1 MVKGCLEQ
9 DSIGVA
15 VSRADRITMSPPS
28 HDIRYEA
35 DERPP
40 FGITVGLGL
49 QYTVVA
55 LATVVLT
62 PAILISIAGES
73 EAYLNWA
80 VFAALAVSG
89 VATTVQAVRLGRL
102 GAGYILVMGST
113 AAFLPMSVTALA
125 QGGPALLATLI
136 VMSSIVQFVLGAK
149 MAVLRRVFTPT
160 VAGTVLMLI
169 PVSVAPLVFR
179 KLTDVPA
186 EAPEAAAPVT
196 ALVTLAAIV
205 LVALRLSGAWRVWA
219 PAIGLAAGGVTG
231 LAFGIYDLERVAQA
245 PWIGLPDFTAYPGLD
260 LGFGTSFWALLPGFL
275 IVTLVG
281 AMDTLGDSIAIQRA
295 SWRRPRAIDFRSI
308 QGAINADGLGNLLSG
323 IAGTVPNTT
332 YGSSIA
338 IAELTGVGA
347 RSVGVCVGILFIV
360 LAFLPKL
367 VAVVV
372 AMPGPVAGA
381 YLAVIVALL
390 FVFGVKILTNDGLDY
405 RKSLIVGFAFWVG
418 LAFQFDM
425 VYPELLTGPWGEL
438 LGQGMTAGG
447 ITVVVLAGFMDLT
460 STRPRRLRTALA
472 ADALP
477 QIDAFLCDFSERVHC
492 DQRMTA
498 RLRAAAEETLHTL
511 IGAVSQSPE
520 RELLVIARADGGS
533 ADLEFIAGGTEVNL
547 EDQLAV
553 LSEGVAEIPN
563 EAEVPLRLLRHYAT
577 SVRHQQYHG
586 TDIVTIRVEPQ
597 GPGET

>member
-1 MVKGCLEQ
+1 M
-9 DSIGVA
+9 
-15 VSRADRITMSPPS
+15 PPTS
-28 HDIRYEA
+28 HDVRYEA

-40 FGITVGLGL
+40 LPLTVGLGL

-55 LATVVLT
+55 LATVVLN

-80 VFAALAVSG
+80 VFGALAVSG
-89 VATTVQAVRLGRL
+89 VATIVQAVRIGRL

-113 AAFLPMSVTALA
+113 AAFLPMSVAALV

-136 VMSSIVQFVLGAK
+136 VMSSIVQFILAAK

-169 PVSVAPLVFR
+169 PVSLAPIISK
-179 KLTDVPA
+179 KLSEVPA
-186 EAPEAAAPVT
+186 GTPEVAAPVT

-219 PAIGLAAGGVTG
+219 PAIGLAAGGLTG
-231 LAFGIYDLERVAQA
+231 LAFGTYDLDRVAEA
-245 PWIGLPDFTAYPGLD
+245 PWIGLPDFAAYPGLD
-260 LGFGTSFWALLPGFL
+260 LGFGTTFWALLPGFL

-281 AMDTLGDSIAIQRA
+281 AMDTLGDAIAIQRA
-295 SWRRPRAIDFRSI
+295 SWRKPRAIDFRSI

-323 IAGTVPNTT
+323 IGGTVPNTT

-347 RSVGVCVGILFIV
+347 RSVGICVGVLFV
-360 LAFLPKL
+360 ALAFLPKL

-372 AMPGPVAGA
+372 AMPGPVAGI

-447 ITVVVLAGFMDLT
+447 ITVIVLSGFLDLT
-460 STRPRRLRTALA
+460 ATRPRRLRTALS
-472 ADALP
+472 ADALSE
-477 QIDAFLCDFSERVHC
+477 IDAFLCDFAERTNC
-492 DQRMTA
+492 DEPMTA
-498 RLRAAAEETLHTL
+498 RMRAVAEETVHTL
-511 IGAVSQSPE
+511 LGEDPGIAV
-520 RELLVIARADGGS
+520 RELLLVARVDGPS
-533 ADLEFIAGGTEVNL
+533 ADLEFIAGGTDVNL
-547 EDQLAV
+547 EDQLAL

-586 TDIVTIRVEPQ
+586 TEIVTIRVEPQ
-597 GPGET
+597 GPLES

>member
-1 MVKGCLEQ
+1 M
-9 DSIGVA
+9 
-15 VSRADRITMSPPS
+15 PS
-28 HDIRYEA
+28 TNHDVRYEA

-40 FGITVGLGL
+40 LPLTLGLGL
-49 QYTVVA
+49 QYAVLA
-55 LATVVLT
+55 LASVVLT
-62 PAILISIAGES
+62 PAILISVAGGG
-73 EAYLNWA
+73 EAYLTWA
-80 VFAALAVSG
+80 VFGALMVSG
-89 VATTVQAVRLGRL
+89 VATVVQAVRIGRL

-113 AAFLPMSVTALA
+113 AAFLPMSVTALTE
-125 QGGPALLATLI
+125 GGPAMLATLI
-136 VMSSIVQFVLGAK
+136 VMSSIVQFVLGAR
-149 MAVLRRVFTPT
+149 MAALRRVFTPT

-169 PVSVAPLVFR
+169 PVSLGPIIYS

-186 EAPEAAAPVT
+186 GAPVTAAPVT

-219 PAIGLAAGGVTG
+219 PAIGLVAGGIAG
-231 LAFGIYDLERVAQA
+231 LAFGIYDLDRVAAA

-260 LGFGTSFWALLPGFL
+260 LSFDTTFWALLPGFL

-281 AMDTLGDSIAIQRA
+281 AMDTLGDAIAIQRA
-295 SWRRPRAIDFRSI
+295 SWRKPRAIDFRSI

-323 IAGTVPNTT
+323 IGGTVPNTT

-338 IAELTGVGA
+338 IAELTGVCA
-347 RSVGVCVGILFIV
+347 RSVGVCVGILFIA
-360 LAFLPKL
+360 LAFLPKVVAL
-367 VAVVV
+367 VI

-447 ITVVVLAGFMDLT
+447 ITVIVLSGFLDLT
-460 STRPRRLRTALA
+460 AARPRRLRTALST
-472 ADALP
+472 DALSE
-477 QIDAFLCDFSERVHC
+477 IDAFLCDFAKRFRC
-492 DQRMTA
+492 DETTTA
-498 RLRAAAEETLHTL
+498 RLRAVAEETLHTL
-511 IGAVSQSPE
+511 LDGDAGPTG
-520 RELLVIARADGGS
+520 RELLLVARADGPS
-533 ADLEFIAGGTEVNL
+533 ADLEFIAGGTDTNL
-547 EDQLAV
+547 EDQLAM
-553 LSEGVAEIPN
+553 LSEGVTEIPN
-563 EAEVPLRLLRHYAT
+563 EAEAPLRLLRHYAS

-586 TDIVTIRVEPQ
+586 TEIVTIRVEPQ
-597 GPGET
+597 MPD

>member
-1 MVKGCLEQ
+1 M
-9 DSIGVA
+9 
-15 VSRADRITMSPPS
+15 PPTS
-28 HDIRYEA
+28 HDIRYQA

-40 FGITVGLGL
+40 VPLTIGLGL
-49 QYTVVA
+49 QYAVLA

-80 VFAALAVSG
+80 VFGALAVSG
-89 VATTVQAVRLGRL
+89 VATTVQAVRIGRL

-113 AAFLPMSVTALA
+113 AAFLPMSVTALV

-136 VMSSIVQFVLGAK
+136 VMSSLVQFILGAK

-169 PVSVAPLVFR
+169 PVSIAPIIFS
-179 KLTDVPA
+179 KTTDVPA
-186 EAPEAAAPVT
+186 GAPEAAAPVT
-196 ALVTLAAIV
+196 AIVTLGAIV

-219 PAIGLAAGGVTG
+219 PAIGLAAGGLTG
-231 LAFGIYDLERVAQA
+231 LAFGIYDLERVASA
-245 PWIGLPDFTAYPGLD
+245 PWIGLPDFSGYPGLD
-260 LGFGTSFWALLPGFL
+260 LSFGTTFWALLPGFL

-281 AMDTLGDSIAIQRA
+281 AMDTLGDAIAIQRA
-295 SWRRPRAIDFRSI
+295 SWRTPRAIDFRSI

-323 IAGTVPNTT
+323 LGGTVPNTT
-332 YGSSIA
+332 YGASIA
-338 IAELTGVGA
+338 VAELTGVAA
-347 RSVGVCVGILFIV
+347 RSVGICVGILFV
-360 LAFLPKL
+360 AMAFLPKL

-425 VYPELLTGPWGEL
+425 VFPELLTGPWGEL

-447 ITVVVLAGFMDLT
+447 ITVIVLSGFLDLT
-460 STRPRRLRTALA
+460 ATRPRRLRTALST
-472 ADALP
+472 DALSE
-477 QIDAFLCDFSERVHC
+477 IDAFLRDFSERVKC
-492 DQRMTA
+492 DERVTA
-498 RLRAAAEETLHTL
+498 RLRAVAEETVHTL
-511 IGAVSQSPE
+511 LGDGLQPVA
-520 RELLVIARADGGS
+520 RELLLVARADGPS
-533 ADLEFIAGGTEVNL
+533 ADLEFIAGGSDMNL
-547 EDQLAV
+547 EDQLAM
-553 LSEGVAEIPN
+553 LSEGATEIPN

-577 SVRHQQYHG
+577 SVRHQQYHD
-586 TDIVTIRVEPQ
+586 TEIVTIRVEPQ
-597 GPGET
+597 GTGEH

>member
-1 MVKGCLEQ
+1 M
-9 DSIGVA
+9 
-15 VSRADRITMSPPS
+15 PPTS
-28 HDIRYEA
+28 HDVRYEA

-40 FGITVGLGL
+40 FPLTVGLGL

-80 VFAALAVSG
+80 VFGALAVSG
-89 VATTVQAVRLGRL
+89 VATIVQAVRIGRL

-113 AAFLPMSVTALA
+113 AAFLPMSVTALV

-136 VMSSIVQFVLGAK
+136 VMSSLVQFMLGAK

-169 PVSVAPLVFR
+169 PVSLAPIISK
-179 KLTDVPA
+179 KLSEVPA
-186 EAPEAAAPVT
+186 GTPEVAAPVT
-196 ALVTLAAIV
+196 ALVTLGAIV

-219 PAIGLAAGGVTG
+219 PAIGLAAGGLTG
-231 LAFGIYDLERVAQA
+231 LAFGTYDLERVAEA
-245 PWIGLPDFTAYPGLD
+245 PWVGLPDFTAYPGLD
-260 LGFGTSFWALLPGFL
+260 LSFGTTFWALLPGFL

-281 AMDTLGDSIAIQRA
+281 AMDTLGDAIAIQRA
-295 SWRRPRAIDFRSI
+295 SWRKPRAIDFRSI

-323 IAGTVPNTT
+323 IGGTVPNTT

-347 RSVGVCVGILFIV
+347 RVVGVCVGVLFVV

-372 AMPGPVAGA
+372 AMPGPVAGI

-447 ITVVVLAGFMDLT
+447 ITVIVLSGFLDLT
-460 STRPRRLRTALA
+460 ASRPRRLRTALS
-472 ADALP
+472 ADALSE
-477 QIDAFLCDFSERVHC
+477 IDAFLCDFAERTQC
-492 DQRMTA
+492 DEPMTA
-498 RLRAAAEETLHTL
+498 RLRAVAEETLHTL
-511 IGAVSQSPE
+511 LGEDPGIVE
-520 RELLVIARADGGS
+520 RELLLVARVDGPS
-533 ADLEFIAGGTEVNL
+533 ADLEFIAGGTDMNL
-547 EDQLAV
+547 EDQLAL

-586 TDIVTIRVEPQ
+586 TEIVTVRVEPQ
-597 GPGET
+597 GSLDH